1 MKILRVISSMN
12 PISGGPCQGIRNSIP
27 HLQKMGT
34 VNDVVCLDNE
44 DDFYGVDDNFTIFKL
59 GKGIT
64 SYQYSSK
71 LLKWLEKNIVNYD
84 AVIVHGIWQY
94 PNYAVYKVIKSLN
107 KQKKIVPK
115 VIVMPHGML
124 DPYFQKDASR
134 KWKAKRNEI
143 VWELTEKRAINA
155 ADAMFFTCEEELL
168 LARTT
173 FDGYHPR
180 KEINV
185 GYGIQNPP
193 EKTEQQQLAF
203 QAILPTFDSS
213 YWLYLSRI
221 HPKKGIDLL
230 IKSYISLCSS
240 NVDVPD
246 LVIAGPVDSEYA
258 KEMID
263 LAQNNSKIHF
273 TGMLKGDAKWGAMY
287 GCEAYLL
294 PSHQENFGIAI
305 VEAMACRKPVLVT
318 QQVNIWREIKAS
330 DSGWILETS
339 TANNIEKILKI
350 ILQTNTAV
358 LKEKGQNA
366 FNNFEGK
373 FTIAERAM
381 TFASIIKSV

>member
-1 MKILRVISSMN
+1 MKPS
-12 PISGGPCQGIRNSIP
+12 SGGPCQGIRNSIP
-27 HLQKMGT
+27 HLQIMGIS
-34 VNDVVCLDNE
+34 NDVVCLDNE
-44 DDFYGVDDNFTIFKL
+44 EDDYGVEDHFKIVKL
-59 GKGIT
+59 GKGVT
-64 SYQYSSK
+64 SYQFSSQ
-71 LLKWLEKNIVNYD
+71 LTKWLEKNIVNYD
-84 AVIVHGIWQY
+84 AVIVHGIWQF
-94 PNYAVYKVIKSLN
+94 PNYAVYKVIRSLN
-107 KQKKIVPK
+107 KQINNFPK

-173 FDGYHPR
+173 FQGYHPR

-185 GYGIQNPP
+185 GYGIRNPP
-193 EKTEQQQLAF
+193 EKTEQHQQAF
-203 QAILPTFDSS
+203 QEIIPTLNSN

-221 HPKKGIDLL
+221 HPKKGVDLL
-230 IKSYISLCSS
+230 IKSYMALCSG

-258 KEMID
+258 KEMMD

-339 TANNIEKILKI
+339 TAENIEKMLKI
-350 ILQTNTAV
+350 ILETNPFE
-358 LKEKGQNA
+358 LIQKGQNA
-366 FNNFEGK
+366 YKNFEEK
-373 FTIAERAM
+373 FTVAERA
-381 TFASIIKSV
+381 TIFAETIKLL